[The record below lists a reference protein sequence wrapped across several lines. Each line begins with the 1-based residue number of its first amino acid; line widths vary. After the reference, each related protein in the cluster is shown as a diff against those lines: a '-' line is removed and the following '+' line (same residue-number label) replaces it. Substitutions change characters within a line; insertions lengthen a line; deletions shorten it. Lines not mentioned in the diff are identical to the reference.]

1 MSNDEQTPTLQEQ
14 MALLQQQLQQ
24 QQQQQNTILQLLQQ
38 QQQQQQ
44 QSPAHQPQP
53 MQDNDDSSPPAPRA
67 KYEWTPSNELVTLL
81 DMDHDLFVGTPLTDK
96 QRASFIDLYP
106 PIAALDYRPPD
117 AVPAAYGRMNES
129 QRSHDAS
136 LKSIQ
141 YLLSAVFRPL
151 DLLGHQLL
159 NAQETNDI
167 QHSLKTLHDART
179 LLLNVSNS
187 VNTYRNGI
195 AVKAVNKSFKPDL
208 SGDSRHTMPSDQFHS
223 MIGQLNSTQK
233 TIKEAQQ
240 GSRPFRRG
248 PPSQHGGK
256 TFNNNG
262 SNNNNNNN
270 NFASTSS
277 SNNNRF
283 NQHRKSAH
291 QSGSTSNFSKDRNN
305 NNRS

>member
-1 MSNDEQTPTLQEQ
+1 
-14 MALLQQQLQQ
+14 
-24 QQQQQNTILQLLQQ
+24 
-38 QQQQQQ
+38 
-44 QSPAHQPQP
+44 
-53 MQDNDDSSPPAPRA
+53 
-67 KYEWTPSNELVTLL
+67 
-81 DMDHDLFVGTPLTDK
+81 
-96 QRASFIDLYP
+96 
-106 PIAALDYRPPD
+106 
-117 AVPAAYGRMNES
+117 MNES

-141 YLLSAVFRPL
+141 YLLSAAFRPL

-159 NAQETNDI
+159 NARETNDI
-167 QHSLKTLHDART
+167 QHSLKILHDARA

-195 AVKAVNKSFKPDL
+195 AIKAVNKSFKPDL

-233 TIKEAQQ
+233 TIKEAQR
-240 GSRPFRRG
+240 GSKPFRSG

-256 TFNNNG
+256 TFNNN
-262 SNNNNNNN
+262 NNN
-270 NFASTSS
+270 NFTSTSS

-283 NQHRKSAH
+283 NQQRKSTH
-291 QSGSTSNFSKDRNN
+291 QSGSTSNFFKARNN

>member
-1 MSNDEQTPTLQEQ
+1 MSNDEQTPTLQEH
-14 MALLQQQLQQ
+14 MALLQQQL
-24 QQQQQNTILQLLQQ
+24 Q

-53 MQDNDDSSPPAPRA
+53 MQDNDDSSPPAP
-67 KYEWTPSNELVTLL
+67 
-81 DMDHDLFVGTPLTDK
+81 H
-96 QRASFIDLYP
+96 LYP

-117 AVPAAYGRMNES
+117 AVPTAYGRMNES

-179 LLLNVSNS
+179 LLLNASNS

-195 AVKAVNKSFKPDL
+195 VVKAVNKSFKPDL
-208 SGDSRHTMPSDQFHS
+208 SGDSRHTIPSDQFHS

-240 GSRPFRRG
+240 GSRLFRRG
-248 PPSQHGGK
+248 PPSQYGGK

-262 SNNNNNNN
+262 SNNNNNNNN

-283 NQHRKSAH
+283 NQHRKSTH
-291 QSGSTSNFSKDRNN
+291 QSGSISNFSKDRNN
-305 NNRS
+305 NN

>member
-1 MSNDEQTPTLQEQ
+1 MSNDDQTPTLQEQ
-14 MALLQQQLQQ
+14 MTLLQQQLQQ
-24 QQQQQNTILQLLQQ
+24 QQQQQAAILQLLT

-44 QSPAHQPQP
+44 QSPAPQSQP
-53 MQDNDDSSPPAPRA
+53 MQDSDYTSPPAPRA
-67 KYEWTPSNELVTLL
+67 KYEWTPSPALVTLM

-96 QRASFIDLYP
+96 QRASLIDLYP
-106 PIAALDYRPPD
+106 PIAGLDYRPPD
-117 AVPAAYGRMNES
+117 AVPEAHVRMNDH

-151 DLLGHQLL
+151 DLLAYQLL
-159 NAQETNDI
+159 NQANDSPEI
-167 QHSLKTLHDART
+167 QQSLKTLHDARA
-179 LLLNVSNS
+179 LLLNTSNS

-208 SGDSRHTMPSDQFHS
+208 SGDSRHTMPSAQFHT

-240 GSRPFRRG
+240 SSKPFRRG

-256 TFNNNG
+256 TSNNG
-262 SNNNNNNN
+262 FNNNN
-270 NFASTSS
+270 NFNSATST
-277 SNNNRF
+277 NNRF
-283 NQHRKSAH
+283 NNQHRNKSAH
-291 QSGSTSNFSKDRNN
+291 QSGSTSKFSKDRNN